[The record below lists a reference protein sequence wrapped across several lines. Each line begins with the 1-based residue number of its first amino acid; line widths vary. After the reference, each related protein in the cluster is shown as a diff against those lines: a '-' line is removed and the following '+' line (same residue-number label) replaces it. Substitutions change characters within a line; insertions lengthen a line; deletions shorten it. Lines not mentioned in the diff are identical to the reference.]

1 MSLAAD
7 GEDGNGLQLE
17 KLRLNFQVV
26 SVRLQIININD
37 SGLFAFCELRL
48 YLPLD
53 VQRKYYEWI
62 KLTTTS
68 FQDGLGQNS
77 AKSPDIPPL
86 NFIFVTAALSQCCF
100 LIP

>member
-26 SVRLQIININD
+26 SVRLQIIDINVR
-37 SGLFAFCELRL
+37 GLFAFCELRL

-53 VQRKYYEWI
+53 VQRK
-62 KLTTTS
+62 
-68 FQDGLGQNS
+68 
-77 AKSPDIPPL
+77 
-86 NFIFVTAALSQCCF
+86 
-100 LIP
+100 